1 MTNHAGRLLLPLDD
15 RHVDGWVDALPLFD
29 AVGARATFFVVEADL
44 LDASEQA
51 GIERLLAGGH
61 TVGSH
66 GARHRNADDAIT
78 EFGVEGYLDLEIRP
92 SIEALQALG
101 ASARHFAYP
110 NSRRDAT
117 SDGVLL
123 GVFDRVRGGGPR
135 TVDAALARAAIIAPG
150 DDTRRRVHPGR
161 GCDTGRGATA
171 HPDDRAVL
179 SALLRD
185 LADQGGSLT
194 LYAHEIAE
202 AGAGNHLHPDRL
214 AQILHE
220 AAELGLDLLGWDEL
234 PTPGEAG
241 RHEPSARPRATNRD
255 DRSHRAT
262 STTTSTNR

>member
-1 MTNHAGRLLLPLDD
+1 MTNHAGRLLLTFDD

-92 SIEALQALG
+92 SIEALKALG

-135 TVDAALARAAIIAPG
+135 TADAALARAAIIAPG

-161 GCDTGRGATA
+161 GCDTGRGATT

-234 PTPGEAG
+234 PTPGEVG